1 MAQGVGVGPENVGQE
16 GDEAD
21 EGVGEVGHG
30 RQLEQAPGDILE
42 RH

>member
-21 EGVGEVGHG
+21 EGVREVGHG
-30 RQLEQAPGDILE
+30 RQLEQAPVGILGQ
-42 RH
+42 H